1 MTAVEQIL
9 KEKGNFVYSIEPENT
24 ILDALKL
31 MADKNIGAVLVMKN
45 ENVLGIFSERD
56 YARRGTLQGN
66 PVTTYVKDVMTRR
79 IYYISPDQ
87 TVEECMALM
96 NARHFRHLPVLKDG
110 KVIGVISISDV
121 VKTVLAE
128 KDLMIK
134 GLENSI
140 ISGEMKQ

>member
-1 MTAVEQIL
+1 
-9 KEKGNFVYSIEPENT
+9 
-24 ILDALKL
+24 
-31 MADKNIGAVLVMKN
+31 
-45 ENVLGIFSERD
+45 
-56 YARRGTLQGN
+56 
-66 PVTTYVKDVMTRR
+66 
-79 IYYISPDQ
+79 
-87 TVEECMALM
+87 MALM
-96 NARHFRHLPVLKDG
+96 NARHFRHLPVLKEG